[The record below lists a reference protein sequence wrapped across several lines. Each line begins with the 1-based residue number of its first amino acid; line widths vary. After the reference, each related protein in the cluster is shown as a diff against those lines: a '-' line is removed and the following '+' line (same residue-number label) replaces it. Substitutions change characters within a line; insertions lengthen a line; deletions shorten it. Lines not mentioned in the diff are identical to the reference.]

1 MKTKLRFCKGKD
13 CRKYRKGVYKLLAE
27 VEDLAMTDTI
37 KCQDICKGAVIVVQT
52 KQHRYWMKKMTGK
65 ENRANLRSFL
75 LNGVLPKPLE
85 KRVVKRK
92 PIPAKRFT
100 TA

>member
-13 CRKYRKGVYKLLAE
+13 CRKYRKGMCKLLAE
-27 VEDLAMTDTI
+27 VEDLAMTDSM

-52 KQHRYWMKKMTGK
+52 KEHKYWMKKMTGK

-75 LNGVLPKPLE
+75 LSGELPEPLE

-92 PIPAKRFT
+92 AVPAKRFT